1 MGVNK
6 LCLLIVRRAG
16 DKTAEITELGLGASA
31 TRTHTRTHQT
41 ITLALITTSQANI
54 SKIIILLLNYHI
66 IIKLSTIIKLS
77 ITTTVVFVY
86 RPTHT

>member
-31 TRTHTRTHQT
+31 THTHARTHQT
-41 ITLALITTSQANI
+41 TTLALITTNQTAI
-54 SKIIILLLNYHI
+54 SKIIILLLNYQA
-66 IIKLSTIIKLS
+66 